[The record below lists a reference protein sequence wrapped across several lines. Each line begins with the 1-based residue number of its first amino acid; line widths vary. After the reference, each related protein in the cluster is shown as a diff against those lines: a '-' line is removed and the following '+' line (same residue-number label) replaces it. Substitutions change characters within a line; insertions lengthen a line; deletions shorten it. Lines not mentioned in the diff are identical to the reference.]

1 MNQEKSSRVA
11 VITGAGAGLGAA
23 IAQRFATDGYTV
35 VLVGRTEATLRQTA
49 QEGPD
54 GADMHPWVGDVSDLA
69 AITAVMNGVAD
80 RFGRLDVLVNNAGVA
95 IPGTVDQIDM
105 ESYRTMMSTNVDGVF
120 FAWTEA

>member
-1 MNQEKSSRVA
+1 M
-11 VITGAGAGLGAA
+11 
-23 IAQRFATDGYTV
+23 

-54 GADMHPWVGDVSDLA
+54 GADMHPWVGGVSDLA

-80 RFGRLDVLVNNAGVA
+80 RFGRLDVLVNNEGVA

-105 ESYRTMMSTNVDGVF
+105 DSYRTMMSTNVDGVF